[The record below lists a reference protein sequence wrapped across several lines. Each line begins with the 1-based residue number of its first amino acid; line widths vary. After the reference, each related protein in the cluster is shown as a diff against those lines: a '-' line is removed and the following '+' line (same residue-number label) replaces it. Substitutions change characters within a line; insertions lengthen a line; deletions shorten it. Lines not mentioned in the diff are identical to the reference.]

1 MMHFDKCIIENDRVR
16 CTCGGKVFNG
26 VLLTVGS
33 EAVCNHV
40 MTKMNGIS
48 TDTRD
53 SSVSEKYSETSDAHN
68 QLTKR
73 QSTENRSTN
82 SVSVNL
88 TPEIAMNSSSIGT
101 NSDTVIQIIQE
112 SIFEMAGNDIVATPP
127 NELLFGNREGECYH
141 FFIRNIADRLASIEN
156 TISNLIGYVHRL
168 GEDIAS
174 IGSQLK
180 PLSESINIIQ
190 NHILAQITPAST
202 VQVSSTVGTSIDD
215 SAVSSLSSKEV
226 LVCVNGNMAQTK
238 NDLKSI
244 GSALRQLIMKTYTRA
259 EILDKK
265 HLNEDDYRFKNI
277 TDALKNNFA
286 LNDVMMDA
294 LSQTFKQTRNQLTKD
309 VRYLKVMKPKSAT
322 ALNED
327 TVCGQD
333 DQHNEETPEESNNN
347 KNNRKMMD

>member
-1 MMHFDKCIIENDRVR
+1 MHFDKCIIENDRVR

-73 QSTENRSTN
+73 QSTENRT
-82 SVSVNL
+82 
-88 TPEIAMNSSSIGT
+88 
-101 NSDTVIQIIQE
+101 
-112 SIFEMAGNDIVATPP
+112 
-127 NELLFGNREGECYH
+127 
-141 FFIRNIADRLASIEN
+141 DRLASIEN

-265 HLNEDDYRFKNI
+265 HLNEDDYRCSK
-277 TDALKNNFA
+277 KNFA

-333 DQHNEETPEESNNN
+333 DQHNEGTSEESNNN

>member
-1 MMHFDKCIIENDRVR
+1 
-16 CTCGGKVFNG
+16 
-26 VLLTVGS
+26 
-33 EAVCNHV
+33 
-40 MTKMNGIS
+40 
-48 TDTRD
+48 
-53 SSVSEKYSETSDAHN
+53 
-68 QLTKR
+68 
-73 QSTENRSTN
+73 
-82 SVSVNL
+82 
-88 TPEIAMNSSSIGT
+88 
-101 NSDTVIQIIQE
+101 
-112 SIFEMAGNDIVATPP
+112 MAGNDIVATPP
-127 NELLFGNREGECYH
+127 NELLF
-141 FFIRNIADRLASIEN
+141 ADRLASIEN

-333 DQHNEETPEESNNN
+333 DQHNKGTPEESNNN

>member
-88 TPEIAMNSSSIGT
+88 TPEIAMNSSSI
-101 NSDTVIQIIQE
+101 E

-127 NELLFGNREGECYH
+127 NGLLF
-141 FFIRNIADRLASIEN
+141 ADRLASIEN

-265 HLNEDDYRFKNI
+265 HLNEDDYRCSK
-277 TDALKNNFA
+277 KNFA

-333 DQHNEETPEESNNN
+333 DQHNEGTSEESNNN

>member
-1 MMHFDKCIIENDRVR
+1 
-16 CTCGGKVFNG
+16 
-26 VLLTVGS
+26 
-33 EAVCNHV
+33 
-40 MTKMNGIS
+40 
-48 TDTRD
+48 
-53 SSVSEKYSETSDAHN
+53 
-68 QLTKR
+68 
-73 QSTENRSTN
+73 
-82 SVSVNL
+82 
-88 TPEIAMNSSSIGT
+88 
-101 NSDTVIQIIQE
+101 
-112 SIFEMAGNDIVATPP
+112 MAGNDIVATPP

>member
-1 MMHFDKCIIENDRVR
+1 MLNYVLLKNLIDNQIIMMHFDKCIIENDRVR
-16 CTCGGKVFNG
+16 CTCDGKVLNG

-73 QSTENRSTN
+73 QSSN

-101 NSDTVIQIIQE
+101 NSDNVIQIIQGFENDQPLLLPDYPIE
-112 SIFEMAGNDIVATPP
+112 SIFEMAGNDIVTTPS
-127 NELLFGNREGECYH
+127 NELLF
-141 FFIRNIADRLASIEN
+141 ADRLASIEN
-156 TISNLIGYVHRL
+156 TINNLIGYVHRL
-168 GEDIAS
+168 GENIAS

-226 LVCVNGNMAQTK
+226 LV
-238 NDLKSI
+238 
-244 GSALRQLIMKTYTRA
+244 
-259 EILDKK
+259 
-265 HLNEDDYRFKNI
+265 
-277 TDALKNNFA
+277 DALKNNFA

-333 DQHNEETPEESNNN
+333 DQLNEETPEESNNN
-347 KNNRKMMD
+347 KNNRKIMD

>member
-16 CTCGGKVFNG
+16 CTCDGKVLNG

-73 QSTENRSTN
+73 QSSN

-101 NSDTVIQIIQE
+101 NSDNVIQIIQGFENDQPLLLPDYPIE
-112 SIFEMAGNDIVATPP
+112 SIFEMAGNDIVTTPS
-127 NELLFGNREGECYH
+127 NELLF
-141 FFIRNIADRLASIEN
+141 
-156 TISNLIGYVHRL
+156 
-168 GEDIAS
+168 
-174 IGSQLK
+174 
-180 PLSESINIIQ
+180 
-190 NHILAQITPAST
+190 
-202 VQVSSTVGTSIDD
+202 
-215 SAVSSLSSKEV
+215 
-226 LVCVNGNMAQTK
+226 
-238 NDLKSI
+238 
-244 GSALRQLIMKTYTRA
+244 
-259 EILDKK
+259 
-265 HLNEDDYRFKNI
+265 
-277 TDALKNNFA
+277 DALKNNFA

-333 DQHNEETPEESNNN
+333 DQLNEETPEESNNN
-347 KNNRKMMD
+347 KNNRKIMD

>member
-16 CTCGGKVFNG
+16 CTCGGKGFNG

-73 QSTENRSTN
+73 QSTENRTKRKKTEKSKSNCKNFKINDTGFYQSEIQTSTN

-101 NSDTVIQIIQE
+101 NSDNVIQIIQGFENDQPLLLPDYPIE
-112 SIFEMAGNDIVATPP
+112 SIFEMAGNEIVATPS

-277 TDALKNNFA
+277 TGSYFIFT
-286 LNDVMMDA
+286 V
-294 LSQTFKQTRNQLTKD
+294 TFTMEKA
-309 VRYLKVMKPKSAT
+309 YS
-322 ALNED
+322 
-327 TVCGQD
+327 
-333 DQHNEETPEESNNN
+333 
-347 KNNRKMMD
+347 

>member
-73 QSTENRSTN
+73 QSTENRT
-82 SVSVNL
+82 
-88 TPEIAMNSSSIGT
+88 
-101 NSDTVIQIIQE
+101 
-112 SIFEMAGNDIVATPP
+112 
-127 NELLFGNREGECYH
+127 
-141 FFIRNIADRLASIEN
+141 DRLASIEN

-333 DQHNEETPEESNNN
+333 DQHNEGTPEESNNN

>member
-101 NSDTVIQIIQE
+101 NSDTVIQIIQG
-112 SIFEMAGNDIVATPP
+112 FENDQP
-127 NELLFGNREGECYH
+127 LLLPDS
-141 FFIRNIADRLASIEN
+141 DRLASIEN

-333 DQHNEETPEESNNN
+333 DQHNEGTPEESNNN

>member
-73 QSTENRSTN
+73 QSTENRK
-82 SVSVNL
+82 
-88 TPEIAMNSSSIGT
+88 
-101 NSDTVIQIIQE
+101 

-127 NELLFGNREGECYH
+127 NELLF
-141 FFIRNIADRLASIEN
+141 ADRLASIEN

-333 DQHNEETPEESNNN
+333 DQHNEGTPEESNNN